1 MRPFLLIAL
10 FWLLIKPSILVAMP
24 ADMTIIYSG
33 NLEGELESCGCTLE
47 GDLGGIKRRVTII
60 DELRKT
66 SPQLFLISSGG
77 LIVSHAATDQITSE
91 YILKGFD
98 ALDYDAIGVQWQDL
112 SYGTEFIQ
120 TARLPHLP
128 WVASN
133 WQGDQFSR
141 YKLIEHGDR
150 KLAFFSWL
158 DPAAESK
165 IMSSKSA
172 FQKRT
177 MASTEILESNLAKA
191 KSKNALTVL
200 ATTFDYETALAT
212 MPLKHV
218 DILIIK
224 SAYEKYAKPKMLDD
238 TLVLEP
244 GSRGMRLGRLDITLD
259 KDNQIKSFKHQQIS
273 MPASVIDSA
282 RMKEW
287 YAEYNDRVKQDYLKS
302 AEIRK
307 DVELGKR
314 NYVGADTC
322 KGCHQSAYTI
332 WSKSRHAKAF
342 DSLALVNKAFDPSC
356 IVCHTVGFNKKG
368 GYIDYEATALL
379 TDVQCESCHGAARE
393 HVASNGKMP
402 PENHQWPK
410 EKICNQ
416 CHIQKQSPS
425 FKIENYWTRILH

>member
-1 MRPFLLIAL
+1 MRPFLLIVI
-10 FWLLIKPSILVAMP
+10 FWQIFVTPILAVASI
-24 ADMTIIYSG
+24 DMTIIYSG
-33 NLEGELESCGCTLE
+33 NLEGELEPCGCTLE
-47 GDLGGIKRRVTII
+47 GDLGGIKRRATII

-77 LIVSHAATDQITSE
+77 LIVSYASTDRLTSE
-91 YILKGFD
+91 YILKGFNT
-98 ALDYDAIGVQWQDL
+98 LDYDAIGVQWQDL

-120 TARLPHLP
+120 TAHLP

-133 WQGDQFSR
+133 WQADQFSR

-158 DPAAESK
+158 DPAAESQ
-165 IMSSKSA
+165 IMSSARA

-177 MASTEILESNLAKA
+177 MANIGILINNLAKA

-200 ATTFDYETALAT
+200 ATTLNYETALAT

-224 SAYEKYAKPKMLDD
+224 SAYEKYAEPKMLDD
-238 TLVLEP
+238 TLILEP

-259 KDNQIKSFKHQQIS
+259 MDNHIKSFKHQQIPL
-273 MPASVIDSA
+273 PASVIDSP

-287 YAEYNDRVKQDYLKS
+287 YAEYNDRVKQAYLKS

-307 DVELGKR
+307 DVESGKR
-314 NYVGADTC
+314 NYVGADAC

-332 WSKSRHAKAF
+332 WSKSQHTKAF
-342 DSLALVNKAFDPSC
+342 DSLALVNKAFDPNC
-356 IVCHTVGFNKKG
+356 IICHSVGFNKKG
-368 GYIDYEATALL
+368 GYIDYEATAHL

-402 PENHQWPK
+402 PEHHQWSI

-416 CHIQKQSPS
+416 CHIQKHSPS
-425 FKIENYWTRILH
+425 FKIDSYWSRILH

>member
-1 MRPFLLIAL
+1 MRPFLLIIL
-10 FWLLIKPSILVAMP
+10 FWSLIKPSILVAMP

-33 NLEGELESCGCTLE
+33 NLEGELEPCGCTLE

-77 LIVSHAATDQITSE
+77 LIVSYASTDRLTSE

-158 DPAAESK
+158 DPAAESQ
-165 IMSSKSA
+165 IMTSASA

-177 MASTEILESNLAKA
+177 MASTGILESNLAKA

-200 ATTFDYETALAT
+200 ATTLNYDTALAT

-224 SAYEKYAKPKMLDD
+224 SAYEKYAEPKMVDD
-238 TLVLEP
+238 ILVLEP
-244 GSRGMRLGRLDITLD
+244 GSRGMRLGRLEITLD
-259 KDNQIKSFKHQQIS
+259 MGNHIKSFKHQLIP
-273 MPASVIDSA
+273 MPPSVIDSP

-287 YAEYNDRVKQDYLKS
+287 YAEYNDRVKQAYLKS

-307 DVELGKR
+307 DVESGKR
-314 NYVGADTC
+314 NYVGADAC

-332 WSKSRHAKAF
+332 WSKSQHAKAF

-356 IVCHTVGFNKKG
+356 IVCHTVGFNKEG
-368 GYIDYEATALL
+368 GYIDYEATAHL

-402 PENHQWPK
+402 PEHHQWPK

-416 CHIQKQSPS
+416 CHIQKHSPS
-425 FKIENYWTRILH
+425 FKIDSYWSRILH